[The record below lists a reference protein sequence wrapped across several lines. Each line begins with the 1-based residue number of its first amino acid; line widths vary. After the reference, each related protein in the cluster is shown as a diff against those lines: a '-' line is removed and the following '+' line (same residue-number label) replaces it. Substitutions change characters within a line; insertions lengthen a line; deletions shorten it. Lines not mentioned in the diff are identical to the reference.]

1 MASKNNIR
9 ETGFSAYIEKL
20 LKLLFDEVTAEP
32 RLTLFDGLPVPD
44 FILRKDELIVICEVK
59 FYRSRTIPFSML
71 SRAVAQLRFTGN
83 LTGFSVILI
92 VSSLV
97 NAFEKKR
104 LSEMGVVVWDR
115 SNIANFLAALGL
127 EDVLEELGQFLMAA
141 QQGTDISLPYE
152 DVDPITDTNPLSY
165 FAAQRQTEIP
175 PIEKVGA
182 RHISELKAIP
192 IGRDGWAKYEQKCTQ
207 ILRYLFEDDL
217 STWDEQSCTD
227 DGLSRFDLVCRIRS
241 ADDFWRT
248 LIESFSSR
256 YVLFEMKNY
265 SDPIAAGQIYTTE
278 RYLYPKALRGTAI
291 IVARNGADSGAII
304 ATKGTLRENGK
315 LILIITQEDLEI
327 MLTKKDTGDSPN
339 DYLSNKLDD
348 HLISLSR

>member
-1 MASKNNIR
+1 MASKNNFR
-9 ETGFSAYIEKL
+9 ETGFSDYIKKL
-20 LKLLFDEVTAEP
+20 LELLFDEVTAEP
-32 RLTLFDGLPVPD
+32 KLALFDGLPVPD
-44 FILRKDELIVICEVK
+44 FILRKGELIVISEVK
-59 FYRSRTIPFSML
+59 FYRSRTVPFSML
-71 SRAVAQLRFTGN
+71 SRAAEKLRFAGN
-83 LTGFSVILI
+83 LTGFNVILI

-115 SNIANFLAALGL
+115 SNIANFLAALGR
-127 EDVLEELGQFLMAA
+127 EDILEELGQSLMAA

-152 DVDPITDTNPLSY
+152 DVDPMTDTNPLSY
-165 FAAQRQTEIP
+165 FVIQSQTEIP

-182 RHISELKAIP
+182 KCISELKAIP
-192 IGRDGWAKYEQKCTQ
+192 LGRDGWATYERKCIQ
-207 ILRYLFEDDL
+207 ILQYLFEDDL
-217 STWDEQSCTD
+217 SIWDKQSRTD

-248 LIESFSSR
+248 LVESFSSR

-265 SDPIAAGQIYTTE
+265 SDPIPAGQIYTTE

-291 IVARNGADSGAII
+291 IVTRNGAESGAIT
-304 ATKGTLRENGK
+304 ATKGALRENGK
-315 LILIITQEDLEI
+315 LILIINQEDLEI
-327 MLTKKDTGDSPN
+327 MLTKKDAGDSPN
-339 DYLSNKLDD
+339 DHLSNKLDD